1 MVRALDD
8 VRILD
13 LTHFY
18 NGPYATLVLGFLGA
32 EIVKLEPPRTG
43 ERARMIF
50 PIRDVEQES
59 YAFVM
64 LNSNKKGITLDL
76 KSARGKELFKELVE
90 HFDVVVDNFALGV
103 MDKLG
108 LGFDILKEKNPQLVY
123 ASSTGYGR
131 SGPYSSFPAF
141 DPVIQAMIGIMST
154 TGFPDGPPVKAG
166 PPIMDMM
173 GGIHLATGILAA
185 LHQRDRTGEGVF
197 VETSLY
203 EAALAPLTTQI
214 SSYIAHGGK
223 KYERPGNSAPNNA
236 FVPYDCYPAKD
247 GYVLLLCADDNR
259 WRALCQLMGRGE
271 LAEHPDYASNAVR
284 RRRVNEINAV
294 VIEWTQSLPK
304 QEIMEKCTAVDITCG
319 AVKDVEELLTDPHLR
334 ERGMLQD
341 TTHPTAGKMAVL
353 GSPWRLNDEHP
364 PINSPSPRL
373 GQHNDLIYGKLLG
386 LSGGEIHKL
395 REEGVI

>member
-8 VRILD
+8 IRILD

-32 EIVKLEPPRTG
+32 EIIKVEPPRTG

-50 PIRDVEQES
+50 PIRDVENES

-76 KSARGKELFKELVE
+76 KAARGKELFKELVKNV
-90 HFDVVVDNFALGV
+90 DVVVDNFALGV

-108 LGFDILKEKNPQLVY
+108 LGFDVLKQENPQLVY

-131 SGPYSSFPAF
+131 TGPYSSFPAF

-197 VETSLY
+197 
-203 EAALAPLTTQI
+203 
-214 SSYIAHGGK
+214 
-223 KYERPGNSAPNNA
+223 
-236 FVPYDCYPAKD
+236 C
-247 GYVLLLCADDNR
+247 
-259 WRALCQLMGRGE
+259 
-271 LAEHPDYASNAVR
+271 
-284 RRRVNEINAV
+284 
-294 VIEWTQSLPK
+294 
-304 QEIMEKCTAVDITCG
+304 
-319 AVKDVEELLTDPHLR
+319 
-334 ERGMLQD
+334 
-341 TTHPTAGKMAVL
+341 
-353 GSPWRLNDEHP
+353 
-364 PINSPSPRL
+364 
-373 GQHNDLIYGKLLG
+373 
-386 LSGGEIHKL
+386 
-395 REEGVI
+395 